1 MDRYFHAQGF
11 AKALVY
17 PNRIVAVTLLII
29 VGGLTTGCTK
39 QQAQEQTQ
47 QQPQGQPPGKQ
58 PGGRRGGGGGP
69 AVPVMVDKVTLKTIP
84 VEVSAIGNVEAY
96 STVSVKAQV
105 AGALLEANFKEGDF
119 VKKGQ
124 LLFKIDEEPYQ
135 TELERAQAALARDK
149 AVAAN
154 NRIQAERYKK
164 LLEEGIVPRQ
174 QVESMVSSADSADA
188 VVATDDAA
196 VKAAKLNL
204 RYCTINAP
212 IDGHTGSLM
221 VQPGNLVKASD
232 VPLVVINQI
241 NPIYVD
247 FAVPQ
252 NYLTD
257 IKRYMNQ
264 GKLSVAA
271 EIPND
276 SGLPEQ
282 GVLVFVDNAVDPS
295 TATIR
300 LKATFQNSR
309 DRLWPGL
316 FVNVVLRLSEQRN
329 STVVSSQAVTTTPD
343 GQSVYVVKADGTV
356 ESRRVVSKR
365 TIAGAAVIDQGL
377 QEGETVVIDG
387 QLRLVPGAKVDIK
400 NKKGESGTVP
410 AGKSGD

>member
-1 MDRYFHAQGF
+1 
-11 AKALVY
+11 
-17 PNRIVAVTLLII
+17 
-29 VGGLTTGCTK
+29 
-39 QQAQEQTQ
+39 
-47 QQPQGQPPGKQ
+47 
-58 PGGRRGGGGGP
+58 
-69 AVPVMVDKVTLKTIP
+69 MVDKVTLKTIP

-105 AGALLEANFKEGDF
+105 AGPLLTANFKEGDF
-119 VKKGQ
+119 VRKGQ

-135 TELERAQAALARDK
+135 TALEQAQAALARDK

-164 LLEEGIVPRQ
+164 LLVEGIVPAQ
-174 QVESMVSSADSADA
+174 QVESMVSTADSADA
-188 VVATDDAA
+188 VVAADDAA

-204 RYCTINAP
+204 RYCTIISP

-232 VPLVVINQI
+232 VPMVVINQI
-241 NPIYVD
+241 NPVYVD
-247 FAVPQ
+247 FTVPQ
-252 NYLTD
+252 NYLSD
-257 IKRYMNQ
+257 IKKFMSQ

-276 SGLPEQ
+276 KSSPEQ
-282 GVLVFVDNAVDPS
+282 GVLVFVDNAVDPA

-300 LKATFQNSR
+300 LKATFQNTR

-329 STVVSSQAVTTTPD
+329 STVISAQAVTTTPD
-343 GQSVYVVKADGTV
+343 GQSVYVVKSDGTV
-356 ESRRVVSKR
+356 ESRKVVSNR
-365 TIAGAAVIDQGL
+365 TISGSAVIEQGL

-387 QLRLVPGAKVDIK
+387 QLRLVPGARVDIK
-400 NKKGESGTVP
+400 NAHGEPGAGP
-410 AGKSGD
+410 AGKSGA